1 MLIVCPNCATSYDVD
16 VASLRPDGRQVRCVR
31 CRTVWQ
37 AEIPHKEKLLAA
49 AEALAPARD
58 PAEAAGEAAATL
70 AAQSPP
76 SSTET
81 DPDAT
86 AGPGSDAAPEEWSA
100 PEATDAPGQAGAE
113 APSAEGPGVAE
124 EAPIAVESPP
134 TAPIESDY
142 DLPPVDIEAEPA
154 DAQDEAREDVESAAA
169 RHFPRPSLRVRWRW
183 PLSRLQSAMVALIVL
198 DAIVVGWRGDF
209 VRALPQTASFYAWL
223 GLPVNVRG
231 LDFDG
236 LTTTTEQHDGVPI
249 LVVSGQI
256 INVKGK
262 TETVPHLRF
271 SVRNA
276 ARQEI
281 YSWTAVP
288 PRNILASGEAVAFQ
302 TRLASPPPDSHDVL
316 VRFVNRYDILAG
328 MR

>member
-16 VASLRPDGRQVRCVR
+16 VASLRPDGRRVRCVR
-31 CRTVWQ
+31 CHAVWQ
-37 AEIPHKEKLLAA
+37 AEIPHKDKLLAA
-49 AEALAPARD
+49 AEALAPAPD
-58 PAEAAGEAAATL
+58 PIESAGEAAATG
-70 AAQSPP
+70 AAQAPPP
-76 SSTET
+76 STAA
-81 DPDAT
+81 DPDGT
-86 AGPGSDAAPEEWSA
+86 AGPGSTEAPEEWSG
-100 PEATDAPGQAGAE
+100 PEATDAVAQGGGETA
-113 APSAEGPGVAE
+113 SADGPGVAE
-124 EAPIAVESPP
+124 DSPVEVESPP
-134 TAPIESDY
+134 TVPIESELDF
-142 DLPPVDIEAEPA
+142 PSVDIEAESA
-154 DAQDEAREDVESAAA
+154 EAQYEALEDVESAAA
-169 RHFPRPSLRVRWRW
+169 RHFPRLSRRVRWRW
-183 PLSRLQSAMVALIVL
+183 PLSRLQSAMLVLIVL

-249 LVVSGQI
+249 LVVGGKI
-256 INVKGK
+256 VNVKGK
-262 TETVPHLRF
+262 TEAVPHLRF

-281 YSWTAVP
+281 YSWSAVP
-288 PRNILASGEAVAFQ
+288 PRSLLASGEAVAFQ

-328 MR
+328 MH